1 MREDVLIQ
9 NLEKRGFEA
18 VFFETSKEA
27 VEFMVERISGKS
39 VGIGGSLTV
48 KEMGLDEA
56 LSKENAVFWH
66 WDAKLVEELG
76 GAKAVRDQAQDA
88 QVYLSSVN
96 AIARTGQ
103 IVNIDGTGNRI
114 ASLAYGHEEV
124 YLLVGKNKITDT
136 LEDAMDRAKN
146 VAAPK
151 NAMRLHRKTPC
162 AIKGDK
168 CYHCY
173 SPDCIC
179 NGYLIHEHA
188 MSGMKMVVVVIGEE
202 LGA

>member
-1 MREDVLIQ
+1 MRENVLIQ

-66 WDAKLVEELG
+66 WDAKLVEKLG

-88 QVYLSSVN
+88 QVYVSSVN

-124 YLLVGKNKITDT
+124 YLLVGKNIRCPYTG
-136 LEDAMDRAKN
+136 
-146 VAAPK
+146 
-151 NAMRLHRKTPC
+151 
-162 AIKGDK
+162 IQ
-168 CYHCY
+168 
-173 SPDCIC
+173 
-179 NGYLIHEHA
+179 
-188 MSGMKMVVVVIGEE
+188 
-202 LGA
+202 